1 MSTTR
6 SSNGN
11 YQVVLSAK
19 LNLDSLNSQI
29 KQINKNPP
37 AIKISVEISKKS
49 LERIQQLNE
58 LLNKTQAL
66 NNYTNGIKEIKGALE
81 SYEKISSK
89 VVTATKNLS
98 NATVDVGKSSSEA
111 AKHVKTFG
119 DKAMEAFQK
128 FSLWSV
134 VSGMFYKIVRAAE
147 GLIDTTIELDTAFT
161 ELSKVTDLTRDD
173 FDRLTQQAY
182 ELGSSVAKTTKE
194 VVNAMTEFA
203 RAGFSV
209 NESSGILAKNA
220 LMWTN
225 IADGTI
231 DASESAN
238 MIISV
243 MKAFNIQA
251 QDTTHIIDAL
261 NEVSNNFAVSSGE
274 LSNSL
279 TRSSAVL
286 ANAGVTFEEQL
297 GLITSGTEILRNANI
312 VSTGK
317 HTSPMYIEI
326 CA

>member
-6 SSNGN
+6 SNSGN

-98 NATVDVGKSSSEA
+98 NATADISKSSSEA

-119 DKAMEAFQK
+119 EKAMEAFQK

-134 VSGMFYKIVRAAE
+134 VSGVFYKIVRSAE
-147 GLIDTTIELDTAFT
+147 QLINTVIELDSAFT
-161 ELSKVTDLTRDD
+161 ELSKVTDLSRDN
-173 FDRLTQQAY
+173 FDRITKQAY
-182 ELGSSVAKTTKE
+182 DLGSEVAKTTTE
-194 VVNAMTEFA
+194 VINAMTEFA
-203 RAGFSV
+203 RAGYTIG
-209 NESSGILAKNA
+209 ESTDVLAKNA

-225 IADGTI
+225 IADGTV

-238 MIISV
+238 MLISV
-243 MKAFNIQA
+243 MKAFNIEA
-251 QDTTHIIDAL
+251 QNTIHIIDAL
-261 NEVSNNFAVSSGE
+261 NEVSNNFAVSSGQ

-279 TRSSAVL
+279 TKSSAVL
-286 ANAGVTFEEQL
+286 GNAGVKFEEQL
-297 GLITSGTEILRNANI
+297 GLITARNRNI
-312 VSTGK
+312 KKCK
-317 HTSPMYIEI
+317 HS
-326 CA
+326 